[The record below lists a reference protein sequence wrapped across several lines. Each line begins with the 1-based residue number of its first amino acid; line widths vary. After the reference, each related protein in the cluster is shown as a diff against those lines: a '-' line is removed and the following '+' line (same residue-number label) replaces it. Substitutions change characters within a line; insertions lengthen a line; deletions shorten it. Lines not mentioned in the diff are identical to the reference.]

1 MCLQI
6 QLKILEQYLRPHNSL
21 FQFFF
26 LENFELDFGFR
37 IKFRISNFELD
48 FEFRI
53 GF

>member
-21 FQFFF
+21 FQFF
-26 LENFELDFGFR
+26 NFELDFGFQ
-37 IKFRISNFELD
+37 ISSFELD